1 MSDKI
6 KITEP
11 TNNGGYETA
20 NRREKENVGVST
32 NSDHDKNLYLS
43 NSKSV
48 ILWQTNSEDSSL
60 ALRTTKTEITE
71 AADRDLTSVEDSRAL
86 FGRSV
91 NARPYKE
98 VTPEFSVESM
108 TDAAAASDTYDKL
121 TEAMVDREDQ
131 DNPSERGHFELVDA
145 RQSYSLY
152 KEGED
157 ENFFKDVREL
167 VSDLNGYT
175 SEQQDAIE
183 KMLIPYQRLFSYEVE
198 GAGSYEHRIR
208 LRIPKVIVRWSYPV
222 PFALRDAVGKEITEM
237 LAAGIIE
244 RSDSQYCNPL
254 RIVEKKD
261 GRIRVC
267 LDARFINN
275 AIESDNESPPI
286 IGEILQKYHGIEYM
300 STTDLAYGYWQ
311 IPLAVESRPYTAFLY
326 DSKLYQFCRIP
337 FGLKTA
343 GSGFI
348 RALNLA
354 LGSEF
359 DFFLTCYIDDLLVT
373 SKSFD
378 EHLSHLKLLF
388 SKLQDQNFTLRL
400 D

>member
-1 MSDKI
+1 
-6 KITEP
+6 
-11 TNNGGYETA
+11 
-20 NRREKENVGVST
+20 
-32 NSDHDKNLYLS
+32 
-43 NSKSV
+43 
-48 ILWQTNSEDSSL
+48 
-60 ALRTTKTEITE
+60 
-71 AADRDLTSVEDSRAL
+71 
-86 FGRSV
+86 
-91 NARPYKE
+91 
-98 VTPEFSVESM
+98 
-108 TDAAAASDTYDKL
+108 
-121 TEAMVDREDQ
+121 
-131 DNPSERGHFELVDA
+131 
-145 RQSYSLY
+145 
-152 KEGED
+152 
-157 ENFFKDVREL
+157 
-167 VSDLNGYT
+167 
-175 SEQQDAIE
+175 
-183 KMLIPYQRLFSYEVE
+183 
-198 GAGSYEHRIR
+198 
-208 LRIPKVIVRWSYPV
+208 
-222 PFALRDAVGKEITEM
+222 M